1 MNFRIFAIAAALT
14 TTTTITHAA
23 DMELWRLDCGSIKVK
38 DLSTFSDTFDYA
50 GMSRMLTDSC
60 YLIRHDK
67 AYMLWDTG
75 LPASLLGAPQDTD
88 AAMAPTLART
98 VVDQLG
104 EIGVKP
110 ADISIVGISHNHFD
124 HLGQAADFS
133 QARMLIGKGDLDG
146 LRADPPPFGVESALV
161 APWLTGGGA
170 LEPVSGD
177 KDVFGDGSVVMLATP
192 GHTAD
197 RLSVLVEDGDATIFL
212 AGDTAYSETLMLSG
226 KVDGVSP
233 KAAVSAA
240 TLAAT
245 RQFALERPTIYLPTH
260 DPESAA
266 RLADRRI
273 VGATGYDS
281 TKLKGAA

>member
-1 MNFRIFAIAAALT
+1 MNLRIFAIAAALT
-14 TTTTITHAA
+14 ATVTITHAA
-23 DMELWRLDCGSIKVK
+23 EMELWRLDCGSIRVK

-192 GHTAD
+192 GHTAGSHS
-197 RLSVLVEDGDATIFL
+197 LLVR
-212 AGDTAYSETLMLSG
+212 
-226 KVDGVSP
+226 
-233 KAAVSAA
+233 
-240 TLAAT
+240 LAAT
-245 RQFALERPTIYLPTH
+245 GPVLLSGDTVHFERQFENHGVPPFNTDRAESLASMDRLERMAKTLKATLVVQHDADDIAKLPAF
-260 DPESAA
+260 PA
-266 RLADRRI
+266 
-273 VGATGYDS
+273 GA
-281 TKLKGAA
+281 K